1 MVWGLGW
8 LLGNGKEKKEVKAD
22 THEPEHNKSINN
34 IHETIGTLEKREMA
48 LLKKSEEEEA
58 KARKFL
64 QENNRTAAANCIK
77 KKKQYQTQIQRLQ
90 GQKQNLETTLLT
102 LEDSVTNVETLKAQK
117 QASDAIKKVY
127 NGMKTEDIE
136 DIMDDIRDTMDDV
149 NQIGD
154 ALAQNVGPV
163 FDEGELL
170 DELEQLE
177 SDAHEEEM
185 AKIKLPKEKVTKD
198 KDTTL
203 PVASKKQVDPEEAEL
218 EKELEALMN

>member
-1 MVWGLGW
+1 
-8 LLGNGKEKKEVKAD
+8 
-22 THEPEHNKSINN
+22 
-34 IHETIGTLEKREMA
+34 
-48 LLKKSEEEEA
+48 
-58 KARKFL
+58 
-64 QENNRTAAANCIK
+64 
-77 KKKQYQTQIQRLQ
+77 
-90 GQKQNLETTLLT
+90 
-102 LEDSVTNVETLKAQK
+102 
-117 QASDAIKKVY
+117 
-127 NGMKTEDIE
+127 
-136 DIMDDIRDTMDDV
+136 MDDV